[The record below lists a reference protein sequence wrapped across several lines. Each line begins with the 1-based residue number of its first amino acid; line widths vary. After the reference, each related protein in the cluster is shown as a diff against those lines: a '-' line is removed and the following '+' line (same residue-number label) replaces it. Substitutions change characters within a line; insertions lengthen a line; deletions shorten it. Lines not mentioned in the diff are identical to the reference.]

1 MSSLQCVN
9 CNVRLSRIR
18 RHALSDES
26 EDVVSTIRL
35 WTYPRE
41 ITPADHV
48 CHACWQLATHS
59 HLSENIP
66 RRQVGHQI
74 VCVVCGRSLL
84 RISRR
89 EIMIEGPNEQA
100 QRVANTIST
109 WIQPRELHTGDQ
121 ACVPC
126 WLRAK
131 RVRIAPLVEDI
142 QPPSPDHVDVDH
154 SLLMCAVCGRI
165 LSTTTSDEVWNPEN
179 TARLLEHQQVH
190 MRKYIYRN

>member
-1 MSSLQCVN
+1 
-9 CNVRLSRIR
+9 
-18 RHALSDES
+18 
-26 EDVVSTIRL
+26 
-35 WTYPRE
+35 
-41 ITPADHV
+41 
-48 CHACWQLATHS
+48 
-59 HLSENIP
+59 
-66 RRQVGHQI
+66 
-74 VCVVCGRSLL
+74 
-84 RISRR
+84 
-89 EIMIEGPNEQA
+89 MIEGPNEQA

-165 LSTTTSDEVWNPEN
+165 LSTTTSDEVWNPDN
-179 TARLLEHQQVH
+179 TARLLEHRQMSSMNEVCGVCWVQAQDLSFVVTQEQQDRAQYLVLPS
-190 MRKYIYRN
+190 IV